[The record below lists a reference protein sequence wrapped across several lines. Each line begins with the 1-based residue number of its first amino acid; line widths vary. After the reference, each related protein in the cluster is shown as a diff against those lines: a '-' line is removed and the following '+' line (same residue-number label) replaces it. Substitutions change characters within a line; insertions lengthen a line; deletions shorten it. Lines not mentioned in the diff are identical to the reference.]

1 MTEEQKKKIEEI
13 INSYEEKYNKDF
25 EEALTN
31 ISNAPEILNVTIN
44 DVKEIKNYIPMLLF
58 WYDKSDLKW
67 NIVSPLHL
75 EPTPQD
81 KARAKFLELLAK
93 TKDKTVENII
103 DLTIDLSE
111 VFGNGITKEEAKKLL
126 FNKKATKMYGIFS
139 YLNIFTEATEEF
151 IKIMKNYEKGYFEY
165 KNYEEEICSIKN
177 IGEAIANYFD
187 GKENNNNENEEKN
200 KNFNKENKINNVV
213 ENTAKEKIMTE
224 EQKKKCEEIINSYKT
239 KLGDI
244 DIGLLMNPFSI
255 IPLIHHQHRYDVKS
269 MTISLAKVFNKD
281 ITEKEAEKIIS
292 DLREDYLKEN
302 PKDKKYKDFESMSWA
317 IVDKLDDELI
327 LNLLILGKT
336 GTGKSSLV
344 NALVGEEVAKVGD
357 AEPET
362 EDIYPYSAEID
373 GKKIIIHDSWGMEV
387 GKEDIWDDIINKKL
401 KEKGIDKD
409 IKDWFHSVTYCIQA
423 GGNRIEDFDAKIITK
438 FIKDKYN
445 VIVALTKAEQMGK
458 EDREKFTEKIKER
471 IKKEIEKEDAK
482 NDININDIIVVSV
495 SASPKKLDYMTEA
508 PKPYGLEEYKAAILI
523 SWREI
528 FINRIP
534 VHIVK
539 KLKED
544 IENAKSNAPRKGKDK
559 ELSNKIQ
566 EYFSN
571 ILNAN
576 TQKYVRESI
585 EKYYKITAD
594 ILASSKNIN
603 LSNKKLDLN
612 FYSEFDNDGTIE
624 FLAEMFRD
632 FGDLDFG
639 WRIKLILL
647 APLAAIPMGILE
659 FGIVRPLEF
668 LLHIMEKGDK
678 IEKFINDVSE
688 EYTKKIGEEEFES
701 EIRKIIIN
709 ALNEIDKKIIKL
721 N

>member
-1 MTEEQKKKIEEI
+1 MTEEQKKKCEEI

-126 FNKKATKMYGIFS
+126 FNKKATKMDGTFS

-165 KNYEEEICSIKN
+165 ENYEEEICSIKN
-177 IGEAIANYFD
+177 IGEAIANYF
-187 GKENNNNENEEKN
+187 E
-200 KNFNKENKINNVV
+200 
-213 ENTAKEKIMTE
+213 KEKIMS
-224 EQKKKCEEIINSYKT
+224 N
-239 KLGDI
+239 
-244 DIGLLMNPFSI
+244 N
-255 IPLIHHQHRYDVKS
+255 
-269 MTISLAKVFNKD
+269 N
-281 ITEKEAEKIIS
+281 
-292 DLREDYLKEN
+292 
-302 PKDKKYKDFESMSWA
+302 
-317 IVDKLDDELI
+317 DELT
-327 LNLLILGKT
+327 LNLLILGQT
-336 GTGKSSLV
+336 GVGKSSLI
-344 NALVGEEVAKVGD
+344 NALVGEYIEIFFNKDGIF
-357 AEPET
+357 PHQH
-362 EDIYPYSAEID
+362 EID
-373 GKKIIIHDSWGMEV
+373 GKKVVIYDSWGLEV
-387 GKEDIWDDIINKKL
+387 GKDEKWEKIINNAL
-401 KEKGIDKD
+401 KEKGVDKD

-423 GGNRIEDFDAKIITK
+423 GGYKIQDFDIEIIK
-438 FIKDKYN
+438 QFVDEGYN
-445 VIVALTKAEQMGK
+445 VIVALTKSDQIGK
-458 EDREKFTEKIKER
+458 AKREEFIDK
-471 IKKEIEKEDAK
+471 IKKEVKEKTK
-482 NDININDIIVVSV
+482 KDIMVITV
-495 SASPKKLDYMTEA
+495 SASPEQLDNMTEK
-508 PKPYGLEEYKAAILI
+508 PKPFGLEEYKAAILI

-534 VHIVK
+534 LHIIE
-539 KLKED
+539 KLKKD
-544 IENAKSNAPRKGKDK
+544 ILNAKSNAPRKGK

-566 EYFSN
+566 KHFSN
-571 ILNAN
+571 ILNTN
-576 TQKYVRESI
+576 IQKYVRESI
-585 EKYYKITAD
+585 EKYYNINVD

-603 LSNKKLDLN
+603 LSNKELDLN
-612 FYSEFDNDGTIE
+612 FHSEFDDDGTIE
-624 FLAEMFRD
+624 MFADAFRNLGD
-632 FGDLDFG
+632 FEVGD
-639 WRIKLILL
+639 RIKVILL
-647 APLAAIPMGILE
+647 APLAIPLVILE
-659 FGIVRPLEF
+659 NFGKF
-668 LLHIMEKGDK
+668 LDFIGYIAFEKNEK
-678 IEKFINDVSE
+678 IEKFIKDVSE

>member
-13 INSYEEKYNKDF
+13 YNLHIDF
-25 EEALTN
+25 PLKIRPIFLPKFGWVKIAMLLAEVFNKNITEEEAG
-31 ISNAPEILNVTIN
+31 EIF
-44 DVKEIKNYIPMLLF
+44 D
-58 WYDKSDLKW
+58 
-67 NIVSPLHL
+67 
-75 EPTPQD
+75 
-81 KARAKFLELLAK
+81 
-93 TKDKTVENII
+93 
-103 DLTIDLSE
+103 
-111 VFGNGITKEEAKKLL
+111 
-126 FNKKATKMYGIFS
+126 
-139 YLNIFTEATEEF
+139 NIFND
-151 IKIMKNYEKGYFEY
+151 INKNGMNCVKAKAILLPIGINPISQSNY
-165 KNYEEEICSIKN
+165 KDTFWK
-177 IGEAIANYFD
+177 IANYFD
-187 GKENNNNENEEKN
+187 EEQKNNKDFISKEFIVKNYLGFDANPGYEIITFIKSLDGKVEIENKGGKRVKATSLLKILSLGIHYNDKITIYCYGENKEKNLKEIEEFFKGIEVYPIEEIKENKN
-200 KNFNKENKINNVV
+200 NKINNVV
-213 ENTAKEKIMTE
+213 ENTAKEKIMS
-224 EQKKKCEEIINSYKT
+224 N
-239 KLGDI
+239 
-244 DIGLLMNPFSI
+244 N
-255 IPLIHHQHRYDVKS
+255 
-269 MTISLAKVFNKD
+269 
-281 ITEKEAEKIIS
+281 
-292 DLREDYLKEN
+292 
-302 PKDKKYKDFESMSWA
+302 
-317 IVDKLDDELI
+317 DELT
-327 LNLLILGKT
+327 LNLLILGQT
-336 GTGKSSLV
+336 GVGKSSLI
-344 NALVGEEVAKVGD
+344 NALLGKKVAKAGLGKPISTHIQ
-357 AEPET
+357 EYKT
-362 EDIYPYSAEID
+362 ELD
-373 GKKIIIHDSWGMEV
+373 GKKVNLYDSMGFEV
-387 GKEDIWDDIINKKL
+387 KNEKCIDDIKNAL
-401 KEKGIDKD
+401 KERSADKD

-423 GGNRIEDFDAKIITK
+423 GGLKIQDFD
-438 FIKDKYN
+438 IKMIKQFVDEKYN
-445 VIVALTKAEQMGK
+445 VIIALTKSDQLGK
-458 EDREKFTEKIKER
+458 AKREEFIEI
-471 IKKEIEKEDAK
+471 IKKEVKEATK
-482 NDININDIIVVSV
+482 KDIMVITVAGD
-495 SASPKKLDYMTEA
+495 PEQLDHMTEK

>member
-1 MTEEQKKKIEEI
+1 MTEEQKKKCEEI
-13 INSYEEKYNKDF
+13 YNLHIDF
-25 EEALTN
+25 PLKIRPIFLPKFGWVKIAMLLAEVFNKNITEEEAG
-31 ISNAPEILNVTIN
+31 EIF
-44 DVKEIKNYIPMLLF
+44 D
-58 WYDKSDLKW
+58 
-67 NIVSPLHL
+67 
-75 EPTPQD
+75 
-81 KARAKFLELLAK
+81 
-93 TKDKTVENII
+93 
-103 DLTIDLSE
+103 
-111 VFGNGITKEEAKKLL
+111 
-126 FNKKATKMYGIFS
+126 
-139 YLNIFTEATEEF
+139 NIFND
-151 IKIMKNYEKGYFEY
+151 INKNGMNCVKAKAILLPIGINPISQSNY
-165 KNYEEEICSIKN
+165 KDTFWK
-177 IGEAIANYFD
+177 IANYFD
-187 GKENNNNENEEKN
+187 NG
-200 KNFNKENKINNVV
+200 NKEANKINKINNVV
-213 ENTAKEKIMTE
+213 ENTAKEKI
-224 EQKKKCEEIINSYKT
+224 
-239 KLGDI
+239 
-244 DIGLLMNPFSI
+244 
-255 IPLIHHQHRYDVKS
+255 
-269 MTISLAKVFNKD
+269 ISN
-281 ITEKEAEKIIS
+281 
-292 DLREDYLKEN
+292 N
-302 PKDKKYKDFESMSWA
+302 
-317 IVDKLDDELI
+317 DELT

-534 VHIVK
+534 LNIIE
-539 KLKED
+539 KLKKD
-544 IENAKSNAPRKGKDK
+544 IENAKKNAPRKGKDK
-559 ELSNKIQ
+559 ELTNKIQ

-571 ILNAN
+571 ILNTN
-576 TQKYVRESI
+576 IQKYVRESI
-585 EKYYKITAD
+585 EKYYKINVD
-594 ILASSKNIN
+594 ILAASKNIN
-603 LSNKKLDLN
+603 LSNRKLNSDFCSGFDFTEEIVIDTFRFASGWEEVIGGIIALVITSPIVIPFAILEHIIVKPIEI
-612 FYSEFDNDGTIE
+612 FYHLIKGRKEDIE
-624 FLAEMFRD
+624 F
-632 FGDLDFG
+632 
-639 WRIKLILL
+639 
-647 APLAAIPMGILE
+647 
-659 FGIVRPLEF
+659 
-668 LLHIMEKGDK
+668 
-678 IEKFINDVSE
+678 FINRVSE
-688 EYTKKIGEEEFES
+688 EYIEKIGEEEFES

>member
-1 MTEEQKKKIEEI
+1 MTEEQKKKCEEI

-126 FNKKATKMYGIFS
+126 FNKKATKMDGTFS

-177 IGEAIANYFD
+177 IGEAIANYF
-187 GKENNNNENEEKN
+187 ENYFE
-200 KNFNKENKINNVV
+200 
-213 ENTAKEKIMTE
+213 KEKIMP
-224 EQKKKCEEIINSYKT
+224 N
-239 KLGDI
+239 
-244 DIGLLMNPFSI
+244 N
-255 IPLIHHQHRYDVKS
+255 
-269 MTISLAKVFNKD
+269 
-281 ITEKEAEKIIS
+281 
-292 DLREDYLKEN
+292 
-302 PKDKKYKDFESMSWA
+302 
-317 IVDKLDDELI
+317 DELT
-327 LNLLILGKT
+327 LNLLILGQT
-336 GTGKSSLV
+336 GVGKSSLI
-344 NALVGEEVAKVGD
+344 NALVGEYIEIFFNKDGIF
-357 AEPET
+357 PHQH
-362 EDIYPYSAEID
+362 EID
-373 GKKIIIHDSWGMEV
+373 GKKVVIYDSWGLEV
-387 GKEDIWDDIINKKL
+387 GKDEKWEKIINNAL
-401 KEKGIDKD
+401 KEKGVDKD

-423 GGNRIEDFDAKIITK
+423 GGLKIQDFD
-438 FIKDKYN
+438 IKMIKQFADEKYN
-445 VIVALTKAEQMGK
+445 IIIALTKSDQIGK
-458 EDREKFTEKIKER
+458 AKREEFIEI
-471 IKKEIEKEDAK
+471 IKKEVKKATK
-482 NDININDIIVVSV
+482 KDIMVITV
-495 SASPKKLDYMTEA
+495 SADPEQLDNMTEK
-508 PKPYGLEEYKAAILI
+508 PKPFGLEEYKAAILI

-534 VHIVK
+534 LHIIE
-539 KLKED
+539 KLKKD
-544 IENAKSNAPRKGKDK
+544 ILNAKYNAPREGKDK

-571 ILNAN
+571 ILNTN
-576 TQKYVRESI
+576 IQKYVRESI
-585 EKYYKITAD
+585 EKYYNINVD
-594 ILASSKNIN
+594 ILAASKNIN
-603 LSNKKLDLN
+603 LSSRKLDLN
-612 FYSEFDNDGTIE
+612 FYSELYGSGTIE
-624 FLAEMFRD
+624 FWTD
-632 FGDLDFG
+632 FFSDLEYFEFVD
-639 WRIKLILL
+639 RIKLILL
-647 APLAAIPMGILE
+647 VPLAIPMGILE
-659 FGIVRPLEF
+659 FGIIKLLEF
-668 LLHIMEKGDK
+668 LMHIMEKGNK
-678 IEKFINDVSE
+678 IETFINDVIR
-688 EYTKKIGEEEFES
+688 EYFEKIGTEEFED

-709 ALNEIDKKIIKL
+709 NLNEIDKKIIKL

>member
-13 INSYEEKYNKDF
+13 YNLHIDF
-25 EEALTN
+25 PLKIRPIFLPKFGWVKIAMLLAEVFNKNITEEEAG
-31 ISNAPEILNVTIN
+31 EIF
-44 DVKEIKNYIPMLLF
+44 D
-58 WYDKSDLKW
+58 
-67 NIVSPLHL
+67 
-75 EPTPQD
+75 
-81 KARAKFLELLAK
+81 
-93 TKDKTVENII
+93 
-103 DLTIDLSE
+103 
-111 VFGNGITKEEAKKLL
+111 
-126 FNKKATKMYGIFS
+126 
-139 YLNIFTEATEEF
+139 NIFND
-151 IKIMKNYEKGYFEY
+151 INKNGMNCVKAKAILLPIGINPISQSNY
-165 KNYEEEICSIKN
+165 KDTFWK
-177 IGEAIANYFD
+177 IANYFD
-187 GKENNNNENEEKN
+187 EEQKNNKDFISKEFIVKNYLGFDANPGYEIITFIKSLDGKVEIENKGGKRVKATSFLKILSLGIHYNDKITIYCYGENKEKNLKEIEEFFKGIEVYPIEEIKENKN
-200 KNFNKENKINNVV
+200 NKINNVV
-213 ENTAKEKIMTE
+213 ENTAKEKIMS
-224 EQKKKCEEIINSYKT
+224 N
-239 KLGDI
+239 
-244 DIGLLMNPFSI
+244 N
-255 IPLIHHQHRYDVKS
+255 
-269 MTISLAKVFNKD
+269 
-281 ITEKEAEKIIS
+281 
-292 DLREDYLKEN
+292 
-302 PKDKKYKDFESMSWA
+302 
-317 IVDKLDDELI
+317 DELT
-327 LNLLILGKT
+327 LNLLILGQT
-336 GTGKSSLV
+336 GVGKSSLI
-344 NALVGEEVAKVGD
+344 NALLGKKVAKAGLGKPISTHIQ
-357 AEPET
+357 EYKT
-362 EDIYPYSAEID
+362 ELD
-373 GKKIIIHDSWGMEV
+373 GKKVNLYDSMGFEV
-387 GKEDIWDDIINKKL
+387 KNEKCIDDIKNAL
-401 KEKGIDKD
+401 KERSADKD

-423 GGNRIEDFDAKIITK
+423 GGLKIQDFD
-438 FIKDKYN
+438 IKMIKQFVDEKYN
-445 VIVALTKAEQMGK
+445 VIIALTKSDQLGK
-458 EDREKFTEKIKER
+458 AKREEFIEI
-471 IKKEIEKEDAK
+471 IKKEVKEATK
-482 NDININDIIVVSV
+482 KDIMVITVAGD
-495 SASPKKLDYMTEA
+495 PEQLDHMTEK

>member
-1 MTEEQKKKIEEI
+1 MTEEQYKKCEEI
-13 INSYEEKYNKDF
+13 INLAEEKYKKEF
-25 EEALTN
+25 EEINTLHFGIYTEHPN
-31 ISNAPEILNVTIN
+31 PIPKMFGIMPIGLSFFEFQFQTDESYREWMIFLN
-44 DVKEIKNYIPMLLF
+44 KSNYIAG
-58 WYDKSDLKW
+58 K
-67 NIVSPLHL
+67 
-75 EPTPQD
+75 
-81 KARAKFLELLAK
+81 
-93 TKDKTVENII
+93 NII
-103 DLTIDLSE
+103 ELAVSLSSI
-111 VFGNGITKEEAKKLL
+111 FNNNMTKEEAEKLL
-126 FNKKATKMYGIFS
+126 FIKSEIPSETPKEIIENYGLPPCNYSASGELFD
-139 YLNIFTEATEEF
+139 
-151 IKIMKNYEKGYFEY
+151 IMKLYQS
-165 KNYEEEICSIKN
+165 KNKN
-177 IGEAIANYFD
+177 ICGVYNDIKSIGWAIADYFD
-187 GKENNNNENEEKN
+187 SKENNNNENEEEN

-269 MTISLAKVFNKD
+269 IISMTISLAKVFNKD
-281 ITEKEAEKIIS
+281 ISEEEAKKIIFE
-292 DLREDYLKEN
+292 LKEDLKEN
-302 PKDKKYKDFESMSWA
+302 RDDEKYKDFESMSWA

-373 GKKIIIHDSWGMEV
+373 GKKIIIHDNWGMEV

-534 VHIVK
+534 IHIIE
-539 KLKED
+539 KLKKD
-544 IENAKSNAPRKGKDK
+544 IENSKSNAPKEGKDLEKLAK
-559 ELSNKIQ
+559 EI
-566 EYFSN
+566 
-571 ILNAN
+571 
-576 TQKYVRESI
+576 QKYFINVVKEKVQNHVKDNF
-585 EKYYKITAD
+585 EKYYKITED
-594 ILASSKNIN
+594 ILVASKNIDISN
-603 LSNKKLDLN
+603 LNMYGSIDDTTYI
-612 FYSEFDNDGTIE
+612 FSAFDFDSSVLESIGNIV
-624 FLAEMFRD
+624 LM
-632 FGDLDFG
+632 L
-639 WRIKLILL
+639 LL
-647 APLAAIPMGILE
+647 APLT
-659 FGIVRPLEF
+659 IVSG
-668 LLHIMEKGDK
+668 LLDLISLIAFNIKKSDK
-678 IEKFINDVSE
+678 INEFINEVSQ
-688 EYTKKIGEEEFES
+688 KIIDKISEEEFES

-709 ALNEIDKKIIKL
+709 NLNEIDKKIIKL